1 MYYNDSNL
9 QMNSQ
14 LILCIKAYEG
24 EENYSKENNNSID
37 TIMFIGWSYTD
48 NVYYIRGKRQDISD
62 KNFVPYAFK
71 SENEN
76 NLYNFIEFVVSFKQP
91 STIILYNFNNIS
103 EMECNDITYE
113 ILEEHMDINY
123 EIFGYENVKVT
134 RLEIVKCLKLL
145 KNLF

>member
-14 LILCIKAYEG
+14 LMLCIKECD
-24 EENYSKENNNSID
+24 NTKDKLSVD

-48 NVYYIRGKRQDISD
+48 NLYYIRGKRQDISD

-71 SENEN
+71 CENEIDI
-76 NLYNFIEFVVSFKQP
+76 YNFIEFVVGSNNT
-91 STIILYNFNNIS
+91 SSIILYNFNNIS

-113 ILEEHMDINY
+113 FLEENMDINY
-123 EIFGYENVKVT
+123 EIAGYDKVKVA
-134 RLEIVKCLKLL
+134 RLEIVKCLKML
-145 KNLF
+145 KNIF

>member
-14 LILCIKAYEG
+14 LILCIKEYD
-24 EENYSKENNNSID
+24 NTKDKSSVD

-48 NVYYIRGKRQDISD
+48 NLYYIRGKRQDISD

-71 SENEN
+71 CENEID
-76 NLYNFIEFVVSFKQP
+76 LYNFIEFVVGSNNT
-91 STIILYNFNNIS
+91 SSIILYNFNNIS

-113 ILEEHMDINY
+113 FLEENMDINY
-123 EIFGYENVKVT
+123 EIAGYDKVKVA

-145 KNLF
+145 KNVF

>member
-14 LILCIKAYEG
+14 LILCIKEYD
-24 EENYSKENNNSID
+24 NTKDKSSVD

-48 NVYYIRGKRQDISD
+48 NLYYIRGKRQDISD

-71 SENEN
+71 CENEID
-76 NLYNFIEFVVSFKQP
+76 LYNFIEFVVGSNNT
-91 STIILYNFNNIS
+91 SSIILYNFNNIS

-113 ILEEHMDINY
+113 FLEENMDINY
-123 EIFGYENVKVT
+123 EIAGYDKVNVA
-134 RLEIVKCLKLL
+134 RLEIVKCLKIL
-145 KNLF
+145 KNIF

>member
-14 LILCIKAYEG
+14 LILCIKEHDS
-24 EENYSKENNNSID
+24 EKNINSID

-76 NLYNFIEFVVSFKQP
+76 NVYNFMEFVVGFKET

-103 EMECNDITYE
+103 EMECNDITYDF
-113 ILEEHMDINY
+113 LEEHIDINY
-123 EIFGYENVKVT
+123 EIAGYDDVKVT

-145 KNLF
+145 KNIF

>member
-1 MYYNDSNL
+1 MSYNDSDL

-14 LILCIKAYEG
+14 LILCIKEHDS
-24 EENYSKENNNSID
+24 EKNINSID

-76 NLYNFIEFVVSFKQP
+76 NVYNFMEFVVGFKET

-113 ILEEHMDINY
+113 FLEENMNLNY
-123 EIFGYENVKVT
+123 EIAGYDNVKLK
-134 RLEIVKCLKLL
+134 RLEILKCLKML
-145 KNLF
+145 KNVNAF